1 MKIYV
6 VCVER
11 ERERKRE
18 REIWSIWNNKNLNSK
33 NEKGFW
39 AWAND
44 ITNCIDCPKL
54 LLKDY

>member
-11 ERERKRE
+11 EREKERE
-18 REIWSIWNNKNLNSK
+18 RFGQFEIIRNLKSK
-33 NEKGFW
+33 KEKGFW